1 MTEITLC
8 YDVCSELTQSA
19 RLFRAASQSMFALL
33 ALPLRLPLSLGSKGK
48 FQSWT
53 DGRTS
58 AKLEAPSPYCLTL
71 SSPLLQIHLLRFP
84 SSWEQA
90 ILFPFVLKAGVL
102 IEDYLIRK
110 KKTAVHLK

>member
-8 YDVCSELTQSA
+8 YDVCLELTQSA
-19 RLFRAASQSMFALL
+19 RLFRAASQSMFAL

-58 AKLEAPSPYCLTL
+58 AKLEAPLLPYSLI
-71 SSPLLQIHLLRFP
+71 SSPADPP
-84 SSWEQA
+84 SSLS
-90 ILFPFVLKAGVL
+90 IKLGTGDPLSRRTKRRSSSPN
-102 IEDYLIRK
+102 YL
-110 KKTAVHLK
+110 TQHLK

>member
-1 MTEITLC
+1 MQNFNRRVTHVFS
-8 YDVCSELTQSA
+8 YGKDPPGHS
-19 RLFRAASQSMFALL
+19 
-33 ALPLRLPLSLGSKGK
+33 SLGSKGK

-84 SSWEQA
+84 SSWAQA
-90 ILFPFVLKAGVL
+90 ILFPDVLSAGVL
-102 IEDYLIRK
+102 TQII
-110 KKTAVHLK
+110 

>member
-19 RLFRAASQSMFALL
+19 RLFRAASQSMFAL

-84 SSWEQA
+84 SSWAQA
-90 ILFPFVLKAGVL
+90 ILFPFVLKEGVL
-102 IEDYLIRK
+102 TEDYLIRK
-110 KKTAVHLK
+110 KKTAMDLK